1 MCSHPD
7 FISTMAFGL
16 VVLAAIPSGVLQHR
30 FVRSLEKT
38 LPAIW
43 AELGTRKKLWTE
55 DGNKH
60 YAAAQRFLIWG
71 EYKSL
76 SDERLVKM
84 GDRSRTAFFVFIA
97 SLVVFGFCAALTQG
111 TPQLSC
117 LWR

>member
-1 MCSHPD
+1 
-7 FISTMAFGL
+7 MAFGL

-43 AELGTRKKLWTE
+43 AELGTRKKLRTE